1 MPLEKPAVAPQKS
14 RILVAITAT
23 ALLAGILLTYA
34 PRGRSFALLAEAP
47 ALLAWALLYCWYKAD
62 LVQKRRLTSTTFN
75 GLVIALS
82 WLILPGYF
90 FHSRGAWGGAKATLL
105 FYLGLLAWG
114 LVAGLASVAWHAAG
128 SA

>member
-1 MPLEKPAVAPQKS
+1 MPLPKS
-14 RILVAITAT
+14 KATPKKSQLLVAITAT
-23 ALLAGILLTYA
+23 ALLAGILLSYA

-82 WLILPGYF
+82 WLFLPGYF
-90 FHSRGAWGGAKATLL
+90 FHSRGAWRGVKATLL
-105 FYLGLLAWG
+105 FYLGVLAWG
-114 LVAGLASVAWHAAG
+114 LVAGLASMAWQAAM
-128 SA
+128 SL